1 MLREISLLLFAAA
14 FFCSGVSAQT
24 AAWQKFKSDEG
35 KFSVTM
41 PCKAE
46 VDVEKPDPEDED
58 AVDQTFYS
66 CSLESG
72 YFMVTYTDFKEVI
85 DDKGMLD
92 AYRDGIAE
100 DSTIV
105 LEKSITLGSVPGR
118 ELVLSKT
125 IDEIEQIF
133 KWRFYFR
140 GHRIYAMTVGTEK
153 PSAGSPDIMKFL
165 NSFKIGK

>member
-1 MLREISLLLFAAA
+1 MLRNLILVLFVSVLL
-14 FFCSGVSAQT
+14 CSGADAQT
-24 AAWQKFKSDEG
+24 AKWQKFSSDEG
-35 KFSVTM
+35 KFSVMM

-58 AVDQTFYS
+58 AVEQTFYS

-100 DSTIV
+100 GATIV
-105 LEKSITLGSVPGR
+105 SEKSITLGSTPGR

-125 IDEIEQIF
+125 TDEIEQVF
-133 KWRFYFR
+133 KWRFYLR
-140 GHRIYAMTVGTEK
+140 GHRIYALTVGTEK
-153 PSAGSPDIMKFL
+153 PRAGSPDMTKFL

>member
-1 MLREISLLLFAAA
+1 MLSVLAI
-14 FFCSGVSAQT
+14 CCVGVDAQT
-24 AAWQKFKSDEG
+24 AAWQKLTSVEG
-35 KFSVTM
+35 KFSVMM

-46 VDVEKPDPEDED
+46 VDVDKPDPEDED
-58 AVDQTFYS
+58 AADQTFYS

-100 DSTIV
+100 ESTIIS
-105 LEKSITLGSVPGR
+105 EKPITLGSAPGR

-125 IDEIEQIF
+125 TDEIKQLF
-133 KWRFYFR
+133 KWRFYLK
-140 GHRIYAMTVGTEK
+140 GKRIYALTVGTEN
-153 PSAGSPDIMKFL
+153 PRLGSPDINKFL
-165 NSFKIGK
+165 TSFKIGK